1 MPWGIRRRSL
11 AMEMGERHGAS
22 RRQSAPSD
30 LLHAPEPAP
39 IAEGLESVARN
50 HGWAWPIGLA
60 AVGVTVATVVAAVHR
75 QLDLNTYLLGGR
87 HAFSTDL
94 YRVVYP
100 PTHLGFTY
108 PPFAALWFVPFTH
121 LPSRVDQVLFTWL
134 SLAALFALLAVCLRV
149 TCPRLERRTVAWWAL
164 LLLTP
169 AGLLDPTRETLIL
182 GQINILLAVAVT
194 ADMTLIRPQRR
205 GVLVGLAAAI
215 KMTPILLIPY
225 LVLTRQTGA
234 WRRALGA
241 FVAAGAI
248 AAAASPG
255 ASWIYWTRDAWGPNR
270 AGWLPWIGNQ
280 GAVAIV
286 ERLFHHTLSTVPLF
300 ALCAGIVGVG
310 LFLAVKLYQP
320 SLPMLGFLV
329 MEVTESLASPVSWA
343 HHMIWV
349 IPLIAWLALAVDRPK
364 HGARWAIAV
373 SAVFF
378 AAPIWWVPHGAHVK
392 YAGHGWSMLL
402 AGSFF
407 IVLVAILVASSA
419 RVAARRRAAGRFLQ
433 SG

>member
-1 MPWGIRRRSL
+1 LPWGIRRRSL
-11 AMEMGERHGAS
+11 DMEMGEHHGAG

-30 LLHAPEPAP
+30 LLQPPEPAP
-39 IAEGLESVARN
+39 IAERLESVARN

-60 AVGVTVATVVAAVHR
+60 AVGVIVATVVAAVRR
-75 QLDLNTYLLGGR
+75 QLDLNTYLLGGQ

-108 PPFAALWFVPFTH
+108 PPFATLWFVPFTH

-134 SLAALFALLAVCLRV
+134 SLAVLFALLAVCLRV

-169 AGLLDPTRETLIL
+169 AGLLDPTRETLVL
-182 GQINILLAVAVT
+182 GQINILLAAAVT

-310 LFLAVKLYQP
+310 LYLAVKLYQP

-349 IPLIAWLALAVDRPK
+349 IPLIAWLVLAVDRPK
-364 HGARWAIAV
+364 HGAWWAVAV

-378 AAPIWWVPHGAHVK
+378 AAPIWWVPHGPHVK

-407 IVLVAILVASSA
+407 IVLVAILVASSV
-419 RVAARRRAAGRFLQ
+419 RVAARRGAAGRFLQ